1 MKFVQAT
8 QMLQKCFQRL
18 GNGRK
23 LQVAMDDNI
32 KYWQESETDVAK
44 VDREWVVRW
53 RRTAALLQNA
63 LRRELFWVLSVES

>member
-63 LRRELFWVLSVES
+63 LRRELFWVFSVES